1 VSKAEHR
8 TPFRL
13 LFAVVALAL
22 CALGFGVASATAEAP
37 AVTAPVVSDV
47 SYATAH
53 VEGEVDPNG
62 EGTEWFVEVSTNGT
76 DWERTNVGGFIE
88 GTGLQSVEG
97 ELEGLKPGTNYE
109 ARLSAMNYTE
119 FVVVSS
125 PEPNPKFTTKPL
137 PAPTVSIDPVTTFTG
152 TTATFKGKIDTNS
165 PAGEPAA
172 ADVDWHFE
180 CSPECPNV
188 EGGTVEADE
197 NGAPQAVE
205 AHATGL
211 EPNTTYDVTLVGKNA
226 GDPVS
231 AGPVSFKTDA
241 VAPEA
246 ETIPAFA
253 LAGGTEAQLGGRVNP
268 RNSQAT
274 YWFEYGTTTA
284 YGSSVP
290 TSEDG
295 DAGAGPTEVVVSR
308 EISGL
313 SPNTTYHYRVV
324 AESASSVPVFG
335 GDMTFATPTAALQQ
349 PAAGSCPNEQFR
361 VGLSAGLPDCRAYEL
376 VSPPDLGG
384 SSVRV
389 PASADQ
395 AWVANTAHP
404 VEFPVAA
411 TDGNSLLWKTDAVIP
426 GDPSSGVT
434 DTYLSRRGATGWSW
448 HRVGPPGEETPGGA
462 ATLNYASPSLDRLIF
477 FTFGAALP
485 GDDGPTRTPFSQ
497 DFYREEPD
505 GTFAHLNVGS
515 EPESSETEQPA
526 GDATTPDAL
535 SVIFQDPRRLE
546 PGAASCDLYLRSE
559 NSTEIVSRDENDVPV
574 CPNPRSAVLSADGS
588 TLAFVD
594 NGERNLFL
602 RDLDAG
608 QAIAFPFSPSFQ
620 GYETDAISD
629 DGTRLVFD
637 ALPHLTADDQ
647 DAAVDIYEFDRTTES
662 FTRLSAASGSPASSG
677 NAPPSC
683 GGSPCAPRFL
693 QATKDLGGVYFF
705 SPELL
710 DGHGVE
716 GAPNLYFRADGQTGY
731 VATLASSDRAVTER
745 NESIRRNGHRL
756 AADGSTLLF
765 ESTNRITA
773 YDNGGVSEIYA
784 FDPGTGRTTC
794 VSCRSDG
801 EAPQG
806 AASLSEAP
814 EGTPPTKTDAAFYAL
829 SPVNTVNSDLTGTH
843 FYFQTSDALVAA
855 DINDEVD
862 VYEYDVAS
870 ATPALISSGKADTP
884 TALWGNSADG
894 RDVFIVTAEPLT
906 AGDRS
911 VSAVKAYDAR
921 IGGGFPI
928 SVVPPPCQ
936 GEGCR
941 NHGSPVPPGAVP
953 PTSSFEGPG
962 NRKPKAKHKHKKK
975 HHEHKKH
982 HKRRHHKHK
991 NHGNNAGSGKRDAG
1005 NNGRTGR

>member
-226 GDPVS
+226 GDPVK

-268 RNSQAT
+268 RNSQTT
-274 YWFEYGTTTA
+274 YWFEYGTTAA
-284 YGSSVP
+284 YGSTIP
-290 TSEDG
+290 TSKDG
-295 DAGAGPTEVVVSR
+295 VAGAGPTEVVVSR

-313 SPNTTYHYRVV
+313 SPSTTYHYRVV

-335 GDMTFATPTAALQQ
+335 EDITFTTPTAALQQ
-349 PAAGSCPNEQFR
+349 PPAGSCPNEQFR
-361 VGLSAGLPDCRAYEL
+361 VGPSAALPDCRAYEL
-376 VSPPDLGG
+376 VTPPDLGG
-384 SSVRV
+384 SSVK
-389 PASADQ
+389 PAEESEGV
-395 AWVANTAHP
+395 WGP
-404 VEFPVAA
+404 AA
-411 TDGNSLLWKTDAVIP
+411 LPNLEWSLASVDGNALVWETDAVLP
-426 GDPSSGVT
+426 GDPSNGSN
-434 DTYLSRRGATGWSW
+434 DTYVSRRAPGGWSSN
-448 HRVGPPGEETPGGA
+448 RIGPPGNEVDGGA
-462 ATLNYASPSLDRLIF
+462 SPLQYATPYSDRF
-477 FTFGAALP
+477 VFKTFGATLP
-485 GDDGPTRTPFSQ
+485 GDDGPPGMSNT
-497 DFYREEPD
+497 DLYRQEPD
-505 GTFAHLNVGS
+505 GTFSHVNVGS
-515 EPESSETEQPA
+515 EPEAANSESVI
-526 GDATTPDAL
+526 GLDLTPDAKRIVFWDARGL
-535 SVIFQDPRRLE
+535 M
-546 PGAASCDLYLRSE
+546 PGAVAGTVYANE
-559 NSTEIVSRDENDVPV
+559 NGLTEIVSKDESGTPV
-574 CPNPRSAVLSADGS
+574 AAFNGMLSEDGS
-588 TLAFVD
+588 VFAF
-594 NGERNLFL
+594 
-602 RDLDAG
+602 
-608 QAIAFPFSPSFQ
+608 
-620 GYETDAISD
+620 TDAIGEKLYIRNLDSD
-629 DGTRLVFD
+629 TTVEFPTESKGTYEQLALSEDGSRVVFAT
-637 ALPHLTADDQ
+637 ALQMGLEDQ
-647 DAAVDIYEFDRTTES
+647 DAGLDIYEYNAATGS
-662 FTRLSAASGSPASSG
+662 LTRLSAATGSPNTSG
-677 NAPPSC
+677 NADTC
-683 GGSPCAPRFL
+683 GSGGCDARFL
-693 QATKDLGGVYFF
+693 AATKDATGVYFL

-710 DGHGVE
+710 DGSKGIE
-716 GAPNLYFRADGQTGY
+716 GESNLYFRRGGETTY
-731 VATLASSDRAVTER
+731 VTSFAPGDRTLST
-745 NESIRRNGHRL
+745 IYPYHQYRL
-756 AADGSTLLF
+756 AGDESTLLF
-765 ESTNRITA
+765 EAKSRLTA
-773 YDNGGVSEIYA
+773 YDSGGANEIYA
-784 FDPGTGRTTC
+784 FDPSDRQVTC
-794 VSCRSDG
+794 VSCRPDG
-801 EAPQG
+801 HVPTA
-806 AASLSEAP
+806 AASLREAP
-814 EGTPPTKTDAAFYAL
+814 PGFDQGYLYAA
-829 SPVNTVNSDLTGTH
+829 SPVNLVNSDSDASH
-843 FYFQTSDALVAA
+843 FYFQTADPLVGG
-855 DINDEVD
+855 DTNEDVD
-862 VYEYDVAS
+862 VYEYDAAS
-870 ATPALISSGKADTP
+870 ATPFLISGGKAALR
-884 TALWGNSADG
+884 TALWGMSTDG
-894 RDVFIVTAEPLT
+894 RDIFIATSEALT
-906 AGDRS
+906 ADERS
-911 VSAVKAYDAR
+911 AGAVKAYDAR
-921 IGGGFPI
+921 IGGGFPPP
-928 SVVPPPCQ
+928 SMPQPPCQ

-941 NHGSPVPPGAVP
+941 GGGSVGPPPAEP
-953 PTSSFEGPG
+953 ATSAFEGPG
-962 NRKPKAKHKHKKK
+962 NPKPRHKGKKHHKHKKNHR
-975 HHEHKKH
+975 HHRRKGHGKKKH
-982 HKRRHHKHK
+982 AGKTRGAHHNRRT
-991 NHGNNAGSGKRDAG
+991 AR
-1005 NNGRTGR
+1005 